1 MFLCR
6 KRGTGGLSSFCAPD
20 KNDTPVLPP
29 YQLIWVRIVTVALLS
44 YVIWGTVFNFSE
56 AELPYIKIGIIMT
69 QNEVIRRVKTYTYW
83 IFFWLQ
89 VMNLD
94 S

>member
-1 MFLCR
+1 M
-6 KRGTGGLSSFCAPD
+6 SSFCAPD

-83 IFFWLQ
+83 IFLATSNEPRLVGLTVGGGTFLE
-89 VMNLD
+89 
-94 S
+94 